1 MLVASRCVLE
11 VDLFGMAHD
20 SHPVPQV
27 CKQARVF
34 LWFEWNAM
42 ALAET
47 LNAYPLCEQIV
58 QFLLTNEHAMDT
70 VEGIAA
76 WWIRSDTIA
85 VQAALD
91 QLTACGVI
99 AVYPLISGVLYG
111 LTRDEETRARLREG
125 WGTNARDRGCQTLNR
140 DIPPS
145 PGRSQAEP

>member
-1 MLVASRCVLE
+1 
-11 VDLFGMAHD
+11 MAI
-20 SHPVPQV
+20 
-27 CKQARVF
+27 
-34 LWFEWNAM
+34 
-42 ALAET
+42 AET

-76 WWIRSDTIA
+76 WWVRSDTLA

-99 AVYPLISGVLYG
+99 AVHPLISGVLYG

-125 WGTNARDRGCQTLNR
+125 WGAKPRKRGLHTPTQ

-145 PGRSQAEP
+145 PGRLQSEP